1 MQSASPTGLAV
12 ALGKLLDVVET
23 ENAFLQRHDVIS
35 HASFTDKKNQA
46 LRELLAA
53 QRSSPQEAKPAAL
66 APLAEKLTR
75 ALKTNSRLLKIHI
88 AALGEVSDVIIGS
101 IREAESDG
109 TYGRKAI
116 QAYR

>member
-1 MQSASPTGLAV
+1 MQPASATGVAV
-12 ALGKLLDVVET
+12 ALRKLLDIVET
-23 ENAFLQRHDVIS
+23 ENEFLQRHDVIS

-53 QRSSPQEAKPAAL
+53 QRGPGETGRVSL
-66 APLAEKLTR
+66 APVTERLAQ
-75 ALKTNSRLLKIHI
+75 ALKTNARLLKIHI

-109 TYGRKAI
+109 TYGRRAI
-116 QAYR
+116 QSYR